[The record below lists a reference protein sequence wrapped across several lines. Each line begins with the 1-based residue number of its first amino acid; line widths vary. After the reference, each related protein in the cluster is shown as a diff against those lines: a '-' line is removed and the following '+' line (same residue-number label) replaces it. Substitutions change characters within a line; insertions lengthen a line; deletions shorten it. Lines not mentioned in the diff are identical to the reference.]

1 MIVSFQVVELKEGVI
16 DMGNG
21 IKLFCIPFSGGS
33 AEVYR
38 KWSKSLH
45 SDIQLFPVELP
56 GRGKR
61 IFEPLLDDIDTI
73 VKDITATIA
82 GNVASNDDYAIY
94 GHSLGSLLAFE
105 TYYKLI
111 ENGVHKPQHIFFS
124 GRNAPQNKHSRTS
137 IHRLP
142 DEQFLH
148 AVMNYGGN
156 THEIIENQELLDLFL
171 PILRADFKISETYCH
186 QEKTD
191 KIACDITIIN
201 GRNDHSASMYDMSE
215 WSYYAGRAAT
225 FHTVDGGHF
234 FITENYEPV
243 VDIIKQTLTISD
255 EILERQ

>member
-38 KWSKSLH
+38 KWSKSLP

-61 IFEPLLDDIDTI
+61 IFEPLLDDIHTI
-73 VKDITATIA
+73 VEDITATIA
-82 GNVASNDDYAIY
+82 SNVASNDDYAIY

-201 GRNDHSASMYDMSE
+201 GRNDHSASRYDMSE
-215 WSYYAGRAAT
+215 WSYYAGGAAT

>member
-38 KWSKSLH
+38 KWSKSLP

-73 VKDITATIA
+73 VEDITATIA
-82 GNVASNDDYAIY
+82 SNVASNDDYAIY

-201 GRNDHSASMYDMSE
+201 GRNDHSASRYDMSE
-215 WSYYAGRAAT
+215 WSYYAGGAAT

-255 EILERQ
+255 EIL